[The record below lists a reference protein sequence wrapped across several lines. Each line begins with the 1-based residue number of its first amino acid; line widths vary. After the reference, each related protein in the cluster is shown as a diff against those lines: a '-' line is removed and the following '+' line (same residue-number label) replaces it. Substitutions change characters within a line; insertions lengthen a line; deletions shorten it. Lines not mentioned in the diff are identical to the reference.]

1 MFKICLIGCGYMTRD
16 GHGPSCAQYARS
28 HADTVLAAC
37 CDINLEAAQ
46 AVCGRFGFQR
56 AYTDYIEMV
65 EKEQPDVVL
74 VITPVTLTAPISIE
88 LLNRKIPVFLE
99 KPPGMDP
106 EQAKAIHEAAIR
118 NNTPARVAFNRR
130 YMPLV
135 QALKEEL
142 NRLALPVLDVDCM
155 FVRSGR
161 TDADFST
168 TAIHGIDLVSHLA
181 GSDYDTVRFHYQ
193 DIVVNEKPVV
203 NTKMSAVMQNGT
215 TASLTFQPCG
225 GCVVERITVTLPG
238 HTMFLELPVW
248 GGMDTPG
255 RLVCTRGKTVYN
267 TICGDKE
274 TMHESNGFYDES
286 AGFFDAL
293 RAGKRP
299 DSDVISGAASVAISH
314 CMRQKKGEYIK
325 S

>member
-16 GHGPSCAQYARS
+16 GHGPSCAQYGKEHEDA
-28 HADTVLAAC
+28 VLAAC

-46 AVCGRFGFQR
+46 NACKNFGFQR

-65 EKEQPDVVL
+65 EKEQPDVVMA
-74 VITPVTLTAPISIE
+74 ITPVNLTAPISIE

-106 EQAKAIHEAAIR
+106 EQAAAIHEAAIR

-142 NRLALPVLDVDCM
+142 NRLAQPVLDVDCM

-168 TAIHGIDLVSHLA
+168 TAIHAIDLVSHLA
-181 GSDYDTVRFHYQ
+181 GSDYRHVRFLYQ
-193 DIVVNEKPVV
+193 DTTVKEKPVV
-203 NTKMSAVMQNGT
+203 NTKMLASMENGA
-215 TASLTFQPCG
+215 TATLTFQPCG
-225 GCVVERITVTLPG
+225 GCVVERITVTLSG
-238 HTMFLELPVW
+238 YTLFLELPVW
-248 GGMDTPG
+248 GGMDAPG
-255 RLVCTRGKTVYN
+255 RLVCTQGRTVYKTV
-267 TICGDKE
+267 CGDKE
-274 TMHESNGFYDES
+274 TMHESNGFYNES

-293 RAGKRP
+293 RAGERP
-299 DSDVISGAASVAISH
+299 VSDVISGATPVAIAH
-314 CMRQKKGEYIK
+314 CIRQRKDEFIK
-325 S
+325 L